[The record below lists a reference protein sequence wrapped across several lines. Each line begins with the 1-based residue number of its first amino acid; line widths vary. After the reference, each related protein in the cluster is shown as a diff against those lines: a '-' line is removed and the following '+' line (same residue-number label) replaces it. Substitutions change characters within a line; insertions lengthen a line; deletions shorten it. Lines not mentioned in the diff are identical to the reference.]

1 MTQKLDYSRE
11 DAMEI
16 LNNVNFYEEEKR
28 RQY

>member
-16 LNNVNFYEEEKR
+16 LNSLMKKREVNMKNI
-28 RQY
+28 